1 VRAPVKAALVLLA
14 AVAVVAYVHWPPIN
28 DVETGR
34 TPQYPDLQV
43 QRFPASEER
52 VAKAARAAI
61 AALPR
66 WEVLG
71 TGRGPGGSEVAAVAR
86 APLLPLAYDVTVRV
100 RRRAGATELT
110 VRSRSRVGPIDLGQ
124 NARNIRLFLSELD
137 RQLAQP

>member
-1 VRAPVKAALVLLA
+1 VRAPGKVALVLLA
-14 AVAVVAYVHWPPIN
+14 AAAILAYVHWPPIN
-28 DVETGR
+28 DVETGK

-61 AALPR
+61 VALPG

-86 APLLPLAYDVTVRV
+86 APGLPLKYDVTVRI
-100 RRRAGATELT
+100 RRRSGATELT

-124 NARNIRLFLSELD
+124 NARNIREL
-137 RQLAQP
+137 LAALDTRVR